1 MLRSHRAGFTM
12 IEMLIVMMTLGVLAG
27 VAYPAL
33 SRSMAANTV
42 DAAASVLAADIEAGF
57 SLAARTRR
65 PMTYTCDAAARRCRV
80 RDQASGV
87 IRSERLFNETSGY
100 GVGSMTWSPATT
112 AIPVVLGPSGIATQ
126 AFTIRLAQGNSAKN
140 VVVSR
145 SGLIRVD

>member
-1 MLRSHRAGFTM
+1 MFRRSRPGFTM

-27 VAYPAL
+27 VAYPTL

-42 DAAASVLAADIEAGF
+42 DAAASVLAADIETGF

-65 PMTYTCDAAARRCRV
+65 PMIYACNATARRCRV

-87 IRSERLFNETSGY
+87 VRSERLFDETSGY
-100 GVGSMTWSPATT
+100 SVGVMTWSPANTS
-112 AIPVVLGPSGIATQ
+112 IPVVLGPSGIATQ
-126 AFTIRLAQGNSAKN
+126 AFTITLTQGASAKN

-145 SGLIRVD
+145 SGLVRVN